1 MSILLNGDCNIE
13 LKEIDDESVDLIFCD
28 LPYAVKG
35 YSAVNCKWNTP
46 VDLDL
51 LWEHF
56 MRIKKLHT
64 PIFMTCNTKFGVDLI
79 RSAPKNCPFR
89 WDSVWVKSSSCSFLL
104 ARKMPMK
111 KHEMLYCFYEKLPLY
126 DLSSHTHK
134 FIKNVDDKIRKG
146 QVYDNTTTKKMSPQG
161 VYNPP
166 LPVSVLKEDKYERKN
181 SIYPNRSK
189 NGETSKTYEPPL
201 PSSVIKEAEPC
212 PETMDTIY
220 GEIDIKKLDIK
231 RKDRTTSYDPP
242 LPTSVI
248 KEDYKDNTRENKS
261 GAYGDNIKLPE
272 STGKAGAVWN
282 PPLPTSVIKDD
293 YIPPQTYGKNSN
305 KDYNKE
311 YSEKKGYNKNQVLYD
326 PPLPTSVIKNNIEEV
341 IVDNPYESY
350 YIEHDD
356 IPDSIL
362 EIRSTK
368 GKHSTEKPV
377 ALISWILK
385 YFSKEGDVVL
395 DPTMGGGSCGVAC
408 REMNRNFIGIER
420 DTEIYERA
428 VDRIE
433 NE

>member
-1 MSILLNGDCNIE
+1 MSLLLNGDCNIE

-64 PIFMTCNTKFGVDLI
+64 PIFMTCNTRFGVDLI
-79 RSAPKNCPFR
+79 RSAPKKCPFR

-111 KHEMLYCFYEKLPLY
+111 KHEMLYCFYEHLPLY

-134 FIKNVDDKIRKG
+134 FLKNVDDVKRKG
-146 QVYDNTTTKKMSPQG
+146 QVYDNISKKKMSPQG

-166 LPVSVLKEDKYERKN
+166 LPVSVLKE
-181 SIYPNRSK
+181 
-189 NGETSKTYEPPL
+189 
-201 PSSVIKEAEPC
+201 
-212 PETMDTIY
+212 
-220 GEIDIKKLDIK
+220 
-231 RKDRTTSYDPP
+231 
-242 LPTSVI
+242 
-248 KEDYKDNTRENKS
+248 
-261 GAYGDNIKLPE
+261 
-272 STGKAGAVWN
+272 
-282 PPLPTSVIKDD
+282 
-293 YIPPQTYGKNSN
+293 
-305 KDYNKE
+305 
-311 YSEKKGYNKNQVLYD
+311 
-326 PPLPTSVIKNNIEEV
+326 NIEEV
-341 IVDNPYESY
+341 IVDKPYVSY
-350 YIEHDD
+350 YIEDGD

-433 NE
+433 LNNSP

>member
-1 MSILLNGDCNIE
+1 MSLLLNGDCNIE

-64 PIFMTCNTKFGVDLI
+64 PIFMTCNTRFGVDLI

-111 KHEMLYCFYEKLPLY
+111 KHEMLYCFYEHLPLY

-134 FIKNVDDKIRKG
+134 FLKNVDDVKRKG
-146 QVYDNTTTKKMSPQG
+146 QVYDNISKKKMSPQG

-166 LPVSVLKEDKYERKN
+166 LPVSVLKETDKYERKN

-201 PSSVIKEAEPC
+201 PSSV
-212 PETMDTIY
+212 
-220 GEIDIKKLDIK
+220 L
-231 RKDRTTSYDPP
+231 
-242 LPTSVI
+242 

-282 PPLPTSVIKDD
+282 PPLPTSIIKEKRPEYKTESD
-293 YIPPQTYGKNSN
+293 IYGDIKRT
-305 KDYNKE
+305 DFIR
-311 YSEKKGYNKNQVLYD
+311 KKGESMYD
-326 PPLPTSVIKNNIEEV
+326 PALPTSVIKNNIEEV

-377 ALISWILK
+377 ALIRWILK

-433 NE
+433 LNNSP